1 MKQAWE
7 RALCLMELANSNEQI
22 QIRLYGDGPTV
33 VRVRAEVALNYY
45 FDLMEA
51 TRAQR
56 CALVNGPEI
65 EREMWRQRF
74 CDT

>member
-7 RALCLMELANSNEQI
+7 RALTLMELANINKRI
-22 QIRLYGDGPTV
+22 QIHLHGAGPTV
-33 VRVRAEVALNYY
+33 ARVCAEVALNNY

-65 EREMWRQRF
+65 EREQWRQRF
-74 CDT
+74 CNT